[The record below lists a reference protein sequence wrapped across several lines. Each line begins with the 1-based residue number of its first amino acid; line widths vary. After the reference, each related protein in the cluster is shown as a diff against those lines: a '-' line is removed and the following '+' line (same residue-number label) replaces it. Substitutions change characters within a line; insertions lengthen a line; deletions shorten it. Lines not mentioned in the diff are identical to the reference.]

1 MTLEEYTASTKKEI
15 ESNTK
20 NYLTIILNAP
30 RGVTRTAGANAQA
43 TKFAISPTITVS
55 EIIKQDRF
63 CRQSEQCQML
73 KKGLQFVHYNRQSI
87 APFAMIRPKM
97 KEK

>member
-30 RGVTRTAGANAQA
+30 RGVTRTAGANA
-43 TKFAISPTITVS
+43 
-55 EIIKQDRF
+55 
-63 CRQSEQCQML
+63 
-73 KKGLQFVHYNRQSI
+73 
-87 APFAMIRPKM
+87 
-97 KEK
+97 